1 MTLNN
6 CTVTIGQYVESQT
19 VETQY
24 VDKQVVAQSETERYS
39 AAGCADDI
47 GGNGQSEMP
56 PRKAAHMTCG
66 GSEERM
72 PNENNYKEVVDWLAE
87 EKAAGRDWYKMNDN
101 NRSAMCRQ
109 ISNIVGWVVD
119 QNSLR
124 KAGG

>member
-24 VDKQVVAQSETERYS
+24 VDKQVVGERLEVK
-39 AAGCADDI
+39 GE
-47 GGNGQSEMP
+47 G
-56 PRKAAHMTCG
+56 
-66 GSEERM
+66 RM
-72 PNENNYKEVVDWLAE
+72 PKENNYKEVVDWLDE

-109 ISNIVGWVVD
+109 ISNILGWVVD

-124 KAGG
+124 KAGR